1 MHLHRRQLLL
11 AGLGVG
17 SALAAGLPA
26 RARTSEPA
34 TAPQAEDM
42 SWEEVRALFPL
53 EPQWAHLSGFLLASH
68 PRPVQQAISQHRQ
81 ALDSNPAHYV
91 RKNNRRLE
99 SRVRQRAARYLGA
112 RPEEIALTDS
122 TTMGLGLVYNGLRVR
137 SGQEL
142 LTTEHDYHVT
152 HRALG
157 WLAERSGATVRKV
170 RLYSPLEPLTEQL
183 LVERLLAGVTPHT
196 RVVALTWVHSS
207 TGVKLPLQRM
217 AHALAR
223 LNASREPHERMLLC
237 VDAVHA
243 LGVEPI
249 QVHELG
255 VDFLVAGTH
264 KWLFGPR
271 GTGLVWGHPRA
282 HSALTPTIP
291 TFSRHAGW
299 GGNMTP
305 GGFHSFEHR
314 WALAEAFELHQ
325 GLGPQRVSQRIHA
338 LNRQLKQGLALMPHI
353 RLYTPLEQSLS
364 AGITCFDVR
373 GMPPSKVV
381 SRLER
386 RGIIASRAPY
396 RPSYARLA
404 PGLLNTPGEVEYALA
419 ALRAL
424 APSRR

>member
-17 SALAAGLPA
+17 GALATGLPA
-26 RARTSEPA
+26 RARTWESPPA
-34 TAPQAEDM
+34 DPSEDM

-53 EPQWAHLSGFLLASH
+53 EPQWAHFSGFLLASH
-68 PRPVQQAISQHRQ
+68 PRPVQQSINYHRQ

-91 RKNNRRLE
+91 RKHNRRLE
-99 SRVRQRAARYLGA
+99 SRVRQRAAEYLGA

-152 HRALG
+152 HRALR
-157 WLAERSGATVRKV
+157 WLARRSGATVRKV
-170 RLYSPLEPLTEQL
+170 RLYSPREPLTEQL
-183 LVERLLAGVTPHT
+183 LVDRLLAGITPQT

-217 AHALAR
+217 AQALAQI
-223 LNASREPHERMLLC
+223 NASRRPPERMLVC

-255 VDFLVAGTH
+255 VDFLIAGTH

-282 HSALTPTIP
+282 HAALAPTIP
-291 TFSRHAGW
+291 TFSRSAGW
-299 GGNMTP
+299 GGRMTP

-325 GLGPQRVSQRIHA
+325 ALGPQRVAQRIHA
-338 LNRQLKQGLALMPHI
+338 LNRQLKEGLALIPHI
-353 RLYTPLEQSLS
+353 RLYTPLEESLS
-364 AGITCFDVR
+364 AGITSFDVEGLR
-373 GMPPSKVV
+373 LSQVV
-381 SRLER
+381 DRLHQ
-386 RGIIASRAPY
+386 RGIIATRAPY
-396 RPSYARLA
+396 RPSYVRLA
-404 PGLLNTPGEVEYALA
+404 PSLLNTSGEVEYALS